1 MAQAKSA
8 ELKRPAPRLYL
19 VTPVIEDVA
28 AFVDALGGAMAAA
41 DVAAVMLR
49 LKPAAER
56 DLINRIK
63 TLAPL
68 VQSKDTA
75 LVLDGHAEVVAR
87 AGADGAHLTGIE
99 AFTAAVEI
107 LKPARIAGCGGLG
120 SRDDAMLAGERG
132 ADYVVFG
139 EPKADGYRPSLDAII
154 ERIEWWAELFTVPC
168 VGFAAAP
175 HEIGP
180 LVAAGA
186 DFVAVGESIW
196 NDPRGAAAALAE
208 ASQQLVSPET
218 TA

>member
-19 VTPVIEDVA
+19 VTPVIEDAA
-28 AFVDALGGAMAAA
+28 AFVDALGGAIAAA

-175 HEIGP
+175 REIGP

-208 ASQQLVSPET
+208 ASQQLVSQET
-218 TA
+218 AA